1 MRGSVL
7 AAALAAIMLSGCA
20 STGAQMTAA
29 AGGEKH
35 PEARLYDA
43 SRNAAADV
51 DAALLR
57 ARNSGNHILI
67 ALGANWCHDSRAFAG
82 WTETPRFKE
91 LLGYHYE
98 TVFVNVGMPQTGDGH
113 NTAIARRFGIDEI
126 AGTPTVLILSPSGK
140 LLNGET
146 AGSWRNVASRSERSI
161 YDELAGYIQH
171 DAAVVAE

>member
-1 MRGSVL
+1 MRGSLL
-7 AAALAAIMLSGCA
+7 AAALFALTLAGCA
-20 STGAQMTAA
+20 STGTQMTAA
-29 AGGEKH
+29 SGSEKH

-51 DAALLR
+51 DAALSR
-57 ARNSGNHILI
+57 ARSSGNHILI
-67 ALGANWCHDSRAFAG
+67 VLGANWCHDSRAFAG

-113 NTAIARRFGIDEI
+113 NIEIARRFGIDEI
-126 AGTPTVLILSPSGK
+126 VGTPTVLILSPSGS

-146 AGSWRNVASRSERSI
+146 AGSWRNAASRTEQSI
-161 YDELAGYIQH
+161 YEELAGYIQH
-171 DAAVVAE
+171 DPEVVAE

>member
-1 MRGSVL
+1 MKGSFLV
-7 AAALAAIMLSGCA
+7 AAIFALALAGCA
-20 STGAQMTAA
+20 STGSQMPAA
-29 AGGEKH
+29 AGSEKH
-35 PEARLYDA
+35 PEAKLYDPG
-43 SRNAAADV
+43 RNAAADV

-82 WTETPRFKE
+82 WTETPRFRE

-113 NTAIARRFGIDEI
+113 NIEIARRFGIDEV

-146 AGSWRNVASRSERSI
+146 AGSWRNAASRSEQSI
-161 YDELAGYIQH
+161 YEELAGYIQQ
-171 DAAVVAE
+171 DPEVVAE